1 MIAARTE
8 KKARPESAASR
19 RERDASSLR
28 DSEKSFRDAFAAF
41 PDGILLLDQSGTI
54 QYGNAAASAILGI
67 AEQKLVGSAT
77 NDLYRNAIGKD
88 GAPIDPSAHP
98 IALALKGIACPECVH
113 TVELPAGTTRWISV
127 KSSPLFHPNAP
138 LPYGAVAAIR
148 DVTTSG
154 EFGPL
159 PDLSHPDRTPLVT
172 SDTLNIGLLE
182 KAIESIDHGFIIH
195 NAEDQIIFCN
205 SRAAA
210 VVGMTRDQ
218 LLNVSARDPEWQT
231 IREDGAVIERQD
243 RPSHVALRTGEPQ
256 HDVVVGIRYGA
267 TNTAWLSVSSTPL
280 FHAGESKPCGAITTL
295 TDFTSARIA
304 AETLRRSE
312 ARLVEAQRVARLGSW
327 EYDLITEKI
336 SWSKEMYRLLNF
348 DPENGEPGYEEML
361 THFHPADVA
370 EYDST
375 LRQCLVDGLQFQFDI
390 RVVSDTAGVR
400 WAHVIGEG
408 EKDDSGHVIRLFGT
422 VLDITERMESE
433 QRFRVLFEKST
444 HPHLLLDD
452 NGILDCNNAAISI
465 LGASKRSDLLLTH
478 PAALSPEFQP
488 DGEPS
493 HDAYVNAM
501 EAAYATG
508 FHRFEWTYRRLNGD
522 LLVVEETLS
531 PVRVNDRLVLLAV
544 WQDLTER
551 KRTDQYIQ
559 DYSVVLQYQ
568 NVQLEAQNSRLETL
582 ATTDSLTGL
591 KNRHAFEQGLGVEF
605 MLARRFD
612 RPMSTILLD
621 VDHFKQFNDEF
632 GHPAGDEVL
641 KTVAKVLRANTRPT
655 DLVARYGG
663 EEFVVV
669 LPETPISDAL
679 AMAERIRRNVEQEPW
694 PQRTITASFGVVD
707 TGSHIRNERDL
718 IARADEALYRAKAS
732 GRNCISTNIFAN
744 AGIGDSSGK

>member
-41 PDGILLLDQSGTI
+41 PDGILLLDQSATI

-127 KSSPLFHPNAP
+127 KSSPLCHQNDPV
-138 LPYGAVAAIR
+138 PYGAVVSVR
-148 DVTTSG
+148 DVPTPG
-154 EFGPL
+154 EFDRL
-159 PDLSHPDRTPLVT
+159 RHLSRSREMPQGANALDI
-172 SDTLNIGLLE
+172 NILIKALE
-182 KAIESIDHGFIIH
+182 AITHGFIVH
-195 NAEDQIIFCN
+195 NADDQIIFCN
-205 SRAAA
+205 SGAAA
-210 VVGMTRDQ
+210 IVGMSRDQ

-231 IREDGAVIERQD
+231 IREDGSIMERTD
-243 RPSHVALRTGEPQ
+243 RPPRVALRTGEPQ
-256 HDVVVGIRYGA
+256 HNVVIGIRYRSA
-267 TNTAWLSVSSTPL
+267 NIAWLSVSATPV
-280 FHAGESKPCGAITTL
+280 FRDGETTPCGAVTTV

-304 AETLRRSE
+304 AETLRRNE

-433 QRFRVLFEKST
+433 QRFRVLF
-444 HPHLLLDD
+444 
-452 NGILDCNNAAISI
+452 
-465 LGASKRSDLLLTH
+465 
-478 PAALSPEFQP
+478 
-488 DGEPS
+488 
-493 HDAYVNAM
+493 
-501 EAAYATG
+501 
-508 FHRFEWTYRRLNGD
+508 
-522 LLVVEETLS
+522 
-531 PVRVNDRLVLLAV
+531 
-544 WQDLTER
+544 
-551 KRTDQYIQ
+551 
-559 DYSVVLQYQ
+559 
-568 NVQLEAQNSRLETL
+568 
-582 ATTDSLTGL
+582 
-591 KNRHAFEQGLGVEF
+591 
-605 MLARRFD
+605 
-612 RPMSTILLD
+612 
-621 VDHFKQFNDEF
+621 
-632 GHPAGDEVL
+632 
-641 KTVAKVLRANTRPT
+641 
-655 DLVARYGG
+655 
-663 EEFVVV
+663 
-669 LPETPISDAL
+669 
-679 AMAERIRRNVEQEPW
+679 
-694 PQRTITASFGVVD
+694 
-707 TGSHIRNERDL
+707 
-718 IARADEALYRAKAS
+718 
-732 GRNCISTNIFAN
+732 
-744 AGIGDSSGK
+744 